1 MELAVSLRL
10 DVLTEAHT
18 EEEIERAVRA
28 GASIIGVNNRDLK
41 TFRVDLNTSIAM
53 RSLVPPEIL
62 FVSESGIRTAAD
74 IEKLYAN
81 GTNAVLIGETLMRS
95 PDKKAMLDELRGMV
109 R

>member
-1 MELAVSLRL
+1 M
-10 DVLTEAHT
+10 LTEAHT

-74 IEKLYAN
+74 IEKLLVDN
-81 GTNAVLIGETLMRS
+81 PKQFLIIA
-95 PDKKAMLDELRGMV
+95 DKMV
-109 R
+109 YGKKRL